1 MRFVRVALDVPIPRL
16 FDYIAPAKDD
26 AIERGMRVLVPF
38 GARQQ
43 VGLIVEVLTETA
55 VSPNKLKQAEGV
67 LTDTPA
73 LSSEWLAL
81 VQFCSDY
88 YHRPLGEVALS
99 ALPPRLRR
107 ADPLQRGVDA
117 WRITVLGRE
126 SIANPKTRARLGDD
140 KQAILDFLLTH
151 ASGLH
156 DNLMSRAARGAGA
169 IRDLSRRG
177 WIAAAEQ
184 STPDWQFVERTPTA
198 HQQAAIGAIAES
210 CDRFTAF
217 VLHGI
222 TGSGKTEVYL
232 HAMHRVVQAGHQ
244 ALVMVPEI
252 NLTPQLA
259 NEFRSRFPG
268 LPIVVLHSGLAA
280 NERALAWLDAQTG
293 RARIVLGTRMGV
305 FTPFRDLRLIVVD
318 EEHDTSFKQQ
328 DGVRYSAR
336 DLAVFRAR
344 TLNIPIVLGS
354 ATPSIETFANAENGR
369 YRLLP
374 LPERAREGAQMPTI
388 RLIDVRQDTPQHGI
402 ADALITALRL
412 RIERGEQS
420 LVYLNRRGYA
430 PVMACGACGWVAD
443 CSRCS
448 AHQVVHME
456 NRANRTTEAPRAAH
470 LRCHHC
476 GLITPPPRA
485 CPTCGNVDLV
495 AFGRGTQRLED
506 TIVSLFPAARILRID
521 SDSTRN
527 KGSWETMRESIAN
540 GEVDILIGTQIL
552 AKGHD
557 FPRLT
562 LVGVLNADASLM
574 AGDYRAPERLFSQ
587 LQQVAGRA
595 GRAALHGE
603 VLIQTR
609 HPHAALYQSLVRNDF
624 RGFALQQLSERT
636 SAGFPPSTAEA
647 VLRAEAHDIEI
658 ANQFLRAAVRLA
670 PEDSEG
676 VSVFD
681 PVPMTLTR
689 LSGWERAHVLVQSRS
704 RRALQ
709 TFVGAWVARLY
720 ALPTPRDLRWHVDVD
735 PLEF

>member
-1 MRFVRVALDVPIPRL
+1 MRFLRVAIDVPIPRL
-16 FDYIAPAKDD
+16 FDYIAPETDD

-43 VGLIVEVLTETA
+43 VGLIVDVLAETA
-55 VSPNKLKQAEGV
+55 ISASKLKRARDV
-67 LTDTPA
+67 LRDTPP
-73 LSSEWLAL
+73 LSSEWLGL

-99 ALPPRLRR
+99 AMPPRLRR
-107 ADPLQRGVDA
+107 PEPLQRGVDA
-117 WRITVLGRE
+117 WQITALGRE
-126 SIANPKTRARLGDD
+126 SFAKARNRLGDD
-140 KQAILDFLLTH
+140 KRAILDFLLTH

-156 DNLMSRAARGAGA
+156 DELIARIAQGTGA
-169 IRDLSRRG
+169 IRDLARRG
-177 WIAAAEQ
+177 WIVMAER
-184 STPDWQFVERTPTA
+184 SAPDWRFVERTPIS
-198 HQQAAIGAIAES
+198 HQVVAIDAIAAS
-210 CDRFTAF
+210 SDRFTAF

-232 HAMHRVVQAGHQ
+232 HAIHRVVQAGHQ
-244 ALVMVPEI
+244 ALVLVPEI

-259 NEFRSRFPG
+259 HEFRSRFPG
-268 LPIVVLHSGLAA
+268 LPIVILHSGLAA

-293 RARIVLGTRMGV
+293 QARIVLGTRMGV
-305 FTPFRDLRLIVVD
+305 FTPFKDLRLIVVD

-344 TLNIPIVLGS
+344 ALNIPMVLGS
-354 ATPSIETFANAENGR
+354 ATPSIETFANAESGR
-369 YRLLP
+369 YRLLT
-374 LPERAREGAQMPTI
+374 LPERARDGALMPTI
-388 RLIDVRQDTPQHGI
+388 RLIDVRKDLPQHGI
-402 ADALITALRL
+402 ADALIAALRL

-443 CSRCS
+443 CTRCS
-448 AHQVVHME
+448 AHQVVHMAV
-456 NRANRTTEAPRAAH
+456 RGKQTSDAPRAAH

-476 GLITPPPRA
+476 GLVSPPPRA
-485 CPTCGNVDLV
+485 CPTCGNVDLA

-506 TIVSLFPAARILRID
+506 TIVDLFPSARILRID

-527 KGSWETMRESIAN
+527 KGSWESMRNSIAN
-540 GEVDILIGTQIL
+540 DEVDILIGTQIL

-609 HPHAALYQSLVRNDF
+609 YPHAALYQSLVRNDF
-624 RGFALQQLSERT
+624 RGFAQQQLAERT

-647 VLRAEAHDIEI
+647 VLRAEAHEIEI
-658 ANQFLRAAVRLA
+658 ANQFLRAAVLVA
-670 PEDSEG
+670 PADRES

-689 LSGWERAHVLVQSRS
+689 LSGWERAHVLMQSGS

-709 TFVGAWVARLY
+709 NFIGEWVTSLH
-720 ALPTPRDLRWHVDVD
+720 ALPAQRDLRWHIDVD